1 MLVKAGKGIRGR
13 EVERESEDFQDV
25 WIGNQVKLRALTCN
39 YWLVYIH
46 EESEAVLRL
55 L

>member
-1 MLVKAGKGIRGR
+1 MKKGG
-13 EVERESEDFQDV
+13 EVEQKSEDFQDV
-25 WIGNQVKLRALTCN
+25 WIGNQVKLRALTCY

-46 EESEAVLRL
+46 EESEAMLRL

>member
-1 MLVKAGKGIRGR
+1 MKRGR
-13 EVERESEDFQDV
+13 EVEQKSEDFQDV

-46 EESEAVLRL
+46 EESEAMLCL